1 MTNNENLLDDIWGSE
16 SDNEVLHNENVG
28 YSRDLQKLREQHN
41 KRGYLDG
48 IVSSK
53 ETNLQDGFNA
63 GFPTGASIGLE
74 VGKLVGILQSL
85 TYRYGKE
92 DKTLKKDYEQAIKDL
107 KIGNMLS
114 KQVFDKEFLLPEDG
128 KHPILVQWHNKVSEY
143 CNKYSVNR
151 T

>member
-1 MTNNENLLDDIWGSE
+1 MTNNEDILDDVWGSD
-16 SDNEVLHNENVG
+16 SDDEILNNENAG

-53 ETNLQDGFNA
+53 ETNLQDGFNV
-63 GFPTGASIGLE
+63 GFPTGASIGFE
-74 VGKLVGILQSL
+74 VGKLIGILQSL
-85 TYRYGKE
+85 NYRYGKE
-92 DKTLKKDYEQAIKDL
+92 DETLKKDYEQAIKDL

-114 KQVFDKEFLLPEDG
+114 KQVFDNEFALPTDD
-128 KHPILVQWHNKVSEY
+128 KHPILVQWQDKVGEY
-143 CNKYSVNR
+143 CSKYNISR